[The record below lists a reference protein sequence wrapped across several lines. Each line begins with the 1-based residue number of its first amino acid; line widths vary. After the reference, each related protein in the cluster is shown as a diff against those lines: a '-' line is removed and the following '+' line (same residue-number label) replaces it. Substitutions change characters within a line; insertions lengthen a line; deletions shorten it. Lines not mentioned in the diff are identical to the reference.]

1 MTDYL
6 TLYKI
11 YNMKTNTLSDFVDHE
26 GLHDFILNLNYEG
39 KSIED
44 YRIYSLPMQDIT
56 RYLDFG
62 KLNDV

>member
-1 MTDYL
+1 MGDYL

-11 YNMKTNTLSDFVDHE
+11 YNKKTNTLSDFVDHE

-44 YRIYSLPMQDIT
+44 YAIYSLPMQDIT
-56 RYLDFG
+56 KYIDFG
-62 KLNDV
+62 KFNEI